1 MDNKYEIYDNA
12 PLVET
17 VFEIRFP
24 AEPAIECNR
33 DKFYEEIRGNYPRVL
48 VPNFTQGMPIAT
60 APYRFEREDRT
71 SGVMLS
77 INNIALYCK
86 KYEGFGLFK
95 EETMKVFIIF
105 IELFKIKKLNRIG
118 LRYVNVIPFTREKD
132 IIPLK
137 NYLNVQINLSESI
150 PTDFKDLNMIFVS
163 QTEGGSITTHIES
176 VISPDQTREAIM
188 LDFDYAKEK
197 DLNFDSIDAY
207 LEESHQHT
215 KDLFE
220 KLITGDY
227 KKVMRGEVI

>member
-1 MDNKYEIYDNA
+1 MDNKYIIYKNA
-12 PLVET
+12 PLVEA

-33 DKFYEEIRGNYPRVL
+33 DKFYEQIRGNYSSIL
-48 VPNFTQGMPIAT
+48 VPNFTQGMAIAT
-60 APYRFEREDRT
+60 TPYRFEREDRT

-86 KYEGFGLFK
+86 KYEGFELFK

-105 IELFKIKKLNRIG
+105 RKLFKIKKLNRIG

-137 NYLNVQINLSESI
+137 NYLNVQIKLFESI
-150 PTDFKDLNMIFVS
+150 PNDFKDLNMIFVS

-176 VISPDQTREAIM
+176 IISQDQTQEAIM

-197 DLNFDSIDAY
+197 DLNFDSIETY

-220 KLITGDY
+220 KLITNTY